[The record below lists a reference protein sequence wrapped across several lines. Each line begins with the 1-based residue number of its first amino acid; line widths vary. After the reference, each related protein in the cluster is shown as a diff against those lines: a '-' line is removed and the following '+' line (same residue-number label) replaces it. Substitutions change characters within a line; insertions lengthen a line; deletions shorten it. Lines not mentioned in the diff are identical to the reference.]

1 MAGAQFRMEPPHN
14 GNQVNPSQPRTSSHR
29 PIETPSSSGQVRDT
43 PQKKPL
49 SKTKTEIGGR
59 NLALL
64 LDLSGNRESAMR
76 WAAAELPGV
85 DIRPLN
91 KADLKWASKREA
103 LTRVRSLGPDVFCV
117 FASDL
122 RMQSGRGA
130 LMLFAL
136 FAGAHRVII
145 GDSTGN
151 AADRSRLGVLLFE
164 APRLALELLI
174 GYGVIVPL
182 SWLLTEALC
191 FSLVLRGAVRASR
204 TRRGSRDFERKRSF
218 SALYIRATLTGAA
231 VGGMP
236 THVAGFA
243 GGAAAL
249 GHRLK
254 FLASGARDVAGE
266 SILVSPSQLFSATRA
281 LFELWNNLIFTLKS
295 LLTIA
300 DGQVRK
306 NEIDFIYQRYSRFNW
321 AGVMLSAV
329 TGLPFVLEF
338 NGSEVWVSRQ
348 WDPIGLMWLL
358 KRFERLNQSA
368 ADLIFVV
375 SEVERRNLISSN
387 VSSSKVIVNP
397 NGVDAGRFR
406 PECGGRGIRRALG
419 IEQQTV
425 VVGFVGTFGPWHG
438 APLLAEA
445 ATRIN
450 EPQARCYF
458 LFIGAGEQ
466 QNTAE
471 SIIDSASKRVFATFT
486 GRMDHSLVPAHLDA
500 CDILVV
506 PTVPAS
512 DGSQFFG
519 SPTKLF
525 EYMAMARP
533 VIASRLGQIEEV
545 IEDGKDGLLVEPGDV
560 DALRRA
566 IERLAVDGNLR
577 ARLGAAARKKAIE
590 RYTWRHNA
598 ARVFDAV
605 QARIH
610 QNLSEL

>member
-1 MAGAQFRMEPPHN
+1 
-14 GNQVNPSQPRTSSHR
+14 
-29 PIETPSSSGQVRDT
+29 
-43 PQKKPL
+43 
-49 SKTKTEIGGR
+49 
-59 NLALL
+59 
-64 LDLSGNRESAMR
+64 SAMR

-85 DIRPLN
+85 DIRLLN
-91 KADLKWASKREA
+91 KADLKWASKRDA
-103 LTRVRSLGPDVFCV
+103 LRRVRSLGPDVFCV
-117 FASDL
+117 FTSDL

-130 LMLFAL
+130 LMLFAI

-145 GDSTGN
+145 GDSTGRD
-151 AADRSRLGVLLFE
+151 ADRSRLGVLLFE

-182 SWLLTEALC
+182 SWLLTEALRV
-191 FSLVLRGAVRASR
+191 SLVFGGTVRASR
-204 TRRGSRDFERKRSF
+204 TRRGSRDFERRNRSF
-218 SALYIRATLTGAA
+218 TALYIRATLTGAA

-249 GHRLK
+249 GHRIK
-254 FLASGARDVAGE
+254 FLASGSQDVAGE
-266 SILVSPSQLFSATRA
+266 SILISPSQLFSATRA

-295 LLTIA
+295 LRTLA
-300 DGQVRK
+300 DGQVRQ

-321 AGVMLSAV
+321 TGVMLSAV

-348 WDPIGLMWLL
+348 WDPIGLAWLL
-358 KRFERLNQSA
+358 KRFERLNLRA

-387 VSSSKVIVNP
+387 VISSKVIVNP
-397 NGVDAGRFR
+397 NGVDTERFR
-406 PECGGRGIRRALG
+406 PECGGREIRRALS
-419 IEQQTV
+419 IEQETV

-450 EPQARCYF
+450 EPPARCYF

-466 QNTAE
+466 QDTAE
-471 SIIDSASKRVFATFT
+471 SIIDSASKRVLATFT

-506 PTVPAS
+506 PTVPAI

-519 SPTKLF
+519 SPTKMF

-545 IEDGKDGLLVEPGDV
+545 IEDGKNGLLVEPGDV

-566 IERLAVDGNLR
+566 IEKLAVDGNLR
-577 ARLGAAARKKAIE
+577 SRLGAEARKKAIE